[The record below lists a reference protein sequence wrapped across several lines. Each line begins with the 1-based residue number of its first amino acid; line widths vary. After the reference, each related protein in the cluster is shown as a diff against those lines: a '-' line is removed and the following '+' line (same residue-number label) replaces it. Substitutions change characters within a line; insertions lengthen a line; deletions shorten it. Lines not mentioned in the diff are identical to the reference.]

1 VKGIHISMANGPSP
15 VINKDLEGEFRSF
28 LGLEGISTD
37 ELDLVTYGYDATR
50 KNFPPSAVVWPVE
63 TAQISRILRIASRE
77 GIPVYPR
84 GSGSGMTGGALP
96 VSGGIVLALERMNRI
111 LDIDTEN
118 RTVTAQPGI
127 FLGDLKKAVQEK
139 GLFYPP
145 DPASAKVAS
154 LGGTLAESS
163 GGLNCVKYGT
173 TKDYVLSVEAVL
185 PDGEIIRL
193 GSKSRKSVSGYNLLQ
208 LLIGSEGTLA
218 VITEATLRLI
228 PYPEH
233 RCTLLSRFGSVKD
246 ASRAVLDILNGPV
259 VPSALE
265 FMDRVSL
272 ECVSAYMGQ
281 DRIPPCE
288 AVLLVEADG
297 FELDA
302 VFRDAQVIGEICR
315 RNGAETVRMATE
327 LQDRESLW
335 EIRRNL
341 GPSMYQKAPFKFN
354 EDISVPIAEFPTVL
368 QEVYRIGAKH
378 GVIVICFGHAGD
390 GNIHVNFMSHT
401 ESDPAVHRGIEE
413 AFRLAVARGGTLSGE
428 HGIGITKA
436 EFLPLEWGGREI
448 ELMRSVKRLF
458 DPQNILNPGKI
469 FPEKKPGTS

>member
-1 VKGIHISMANGPSP
+1 MAYGASL
-15 VINKDLEGEFRSF
+15 VINRGLEEEFRSF
-28 LGLEGISTD
+28 LGPEGISTD
-37 ELDLVTYGYDATR
+37 KMDLVTYGYDATR
-50 KNFPPSAVVWPVE
+50 KSYSPCAVVWPVE
-63 TAQISRILRIASRE
+63 TAQVARIFRIASRE

-96 VSGGIVLALERMNRI
+96 VSGGIVLALERMIRI
-111 LDIDTEN
+111 LEIDTAN

-145 DPASAKVAS
+145 DPSSAKVAS

-173 TKDYVLSVEAVL
+173 TKDYVLAVEAVL

-218 VITEATLRLI
+218 VITEATLRLV
-228 PYPEH
+228 PFPEH
-233 RCTLLSRFGSVKD
+233 RCTFLSRFGSIKD
-246 ASRAVLDILNGPV
+246 AGKAVLDILNGPV

-265 FMDRVSL
+265 FMDRMSL
-272 ECVSAYMGQ
+272 ECVDAYMGREQ
-281 DRIPPCE
+281 IAPCE

-297 FELDA
+297 FDPDTVL
-302 VFRDAQVIGEICR
+302 RDAQTMEEICR
-315 RNGAETVRMATE
+315 RSGAETVQRATE
-327 LQDRESLW
+327 PEDRESLW

-341 GPSMYQKAPFKFN
+341 SPSMYQKAPFKFN
-354 EDISVPIAEFPTVL
+354 EDISVPVAEFPAVL
-368 QEVYRIGAKH
+368 QEVYQIGAKH
-378 GVIVICFGHAGD
+378 GVPVICFGHAGD
-390 GNIHVNFMSHT
+390 GNIHVNFMCHT
-401 ESDPAVHRGIEE
+401 ENDPAAHRGIEE
-413 AFRLAVARGGTLSGE
+413 TFGLAIAHGGTLSGE
-428 HGIGITKA
+428 HGIGITKS
-436 EFLPLEWGGREI
+436 EFLPLEWGEREI
-448 ELMRSVKRLF
+448 ELMRNVKRLF

-469 FPEKKPGTS
+469 FPEKKQGTT